1 MVHMLERARE
11 VHALNHGTTHRDS
24 EVKCPFCVADE
35 DEQWFKFKFEYQAHP
50 EVVNLERPKKMP
62 APHCINCPLLNVM
75 HKAVGHHPNHVR
87 DVQGLMDDCVKIG
100 HFILNELWEGSD
112 EESG

>member
-11 VHALNHGTTHRDS
+11 VHRENHGATSRLSTT
-24 EVKCPFCVADE
+24 KCPFCVADE
-35 DEQWFKFKFEYQAHP
+35 DEQWFKIVRSKNFDGGG
-50 EVVNLERPKKMP
+50 RPKRMP
-62 APHCINCPLLNVM
+62 APHCDNCPLLNVM
-75 HKAVGHHPNHVR
+75 HKAVGHHPNHVK

-112 EESG
+112 GESG